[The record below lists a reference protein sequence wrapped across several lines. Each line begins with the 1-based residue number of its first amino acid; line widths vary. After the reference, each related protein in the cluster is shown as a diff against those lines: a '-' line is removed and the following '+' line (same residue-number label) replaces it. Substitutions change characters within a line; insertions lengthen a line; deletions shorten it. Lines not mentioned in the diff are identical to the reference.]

1 MKGKY
6 THTPRGPSTAHPPFN
21 NLSLSKKKERRG
33 KKKKESFRESV
44 FGLLFSATLQPRV
57 GNRISENVV
66 VLPPRLS
73 NTQKLPS
80 TRITAD
86 YQISSAQRERSWRSP
101 QTGAVPLCCKPLPR
115 GGRRQENKSNIY
127 MRRGCT
133 LLARC
138 LYSAP
143 AARVPPR
150 LPFCPA
156 LVGWPLRRE
165 CERNMLTL
173 HDWQRASDRRRACFQ
188 ARIKRGGKG
197 CRLFQGPYCLK

>member
-6 THTPRGPSTAHPPFN
+6 AHTPRGPSTAQPPFN
-21 NLSLSKKKERRG
+21 NLSLPKKKERRG
-33 KKKKESFRESV
+33 KKKEKKKASEN
-44 FGLLFSATLQPRV
+44 LFSGCCLAQPCSP
-57 GNRISENVV
+57 GWEIQYQENVV
-66 VLPPRLS
+66 SPLS

-101 QTGAVPLCCKPLPR
+101 QTGAIPLCCCKPLPR
-115 GGRRQENKSNIY
+115 GGLGQENKSNIY
-127 MRRGCT
+127 MRRGCA

-165 CERNMLTL
+165 CERNTLTL
-173 HDWQRASDRRRACFQ
+173 HDWQRVPDRRRAGFQ

-197 CRLFQGPYCLK
+197 CRLFQGPYCLN